1 MSKRLVSVRY
11 RPAGTAVFPGP
22 VDAEPLPPRPESDR
36 STAAVRHS
44 GDGHPLMG
52 EADGPVAAAV
62 RAKAGRLAAGEF
74 LIETL
79 PYRIAGRDGG
89 AGSAHP
95 ILKVERM
102 IPPGGCGD
110 GRPAAGNQAA
120 DFGKGERAVV
130 TGVAEA
136 FEPVCL
142 GGYDRVVGGNHV
154 GDPDPARRPG
164 DTEHLADHSGR
175 IGDLMQRQPAD
186 HQIEFLRRPGQR
198 GRVADQE
205 RDVGQALRGRQALT
219 LPQHL
224 WRQIERTDMS
234 HMGSKSA
241 AEVGRARRDVK
252 NQFPARRG
260 QLRDD
265 PRQAPG
271 GKSLIGERNGLGTE
285 LCTHQVIMYAGH
297 LDMLDSWRKESSIGQ
312 AGQNGSA
319 REPARQQELR
329 DCRVTPLRT
338 PPSTLR

>member
-1 MSKRLVSVRY
+1 
-11 RPAGTAVFPGP
+11 
-22 VDAEPLPPRPESDR
+22 
-36 STAAVRHS
+36 
-44 GDGHPLMG
+44 MG
-52 EADGPVAAAV
+52 EADGPVEPAI
-62 RAKAGRLAAGEF
+62 RAQAGRLAAGEF
-74 LIETL
+74 LIEAL
-79 PYRIAGRDGG
+79 PYRAAGRDGS

-95 ILKVERM
+95 VLKVERM

-110 GRPAAGNQAA
+110 ARPMTGKQAA
-120 DFGKGERAVV
+120 DFGEGEGAVV
-130 TGVAEA
+130 TGVAES

-142 GGYDRVVGGNHV
+142 GSYDTVVVGDHV
-154 GDPDPARRPG
+154 GDPDPARWPG
-164 DTEHLADHSGR
+164 GAEHLADHSGW
-175 IGDLMQRQPAD
+175 IGNLMQRQPAD
-186 HQIEFLRRPGQR
+186 HQIELLRGPGQR

-319 REPARQQELR
+319 RVSPPGNRNCATVGSPDSEHPLRRCGEGARQTKCAADR
-329 DCRVTPLRT
+329 RIG
-338 PPSTLR
+338 